1 MKTHQRRIK
10 PKERNIIFV
19 RNKTFDDLKDKK
31 FLSYDFY
38 IPEYNLLIE
47 YNGKQHY
54 KENSF
59 KRHDLKLQRHHDWL
73 KRKYAKN
80 HNIKLLTIPY
90 WDYKIIENILEEKLM
105 ADEKIT
111 YDIKEH
117 IGVIS
122 KNEKTNWQKEIN
134 LISWCNHPEKY
145 DIRDWCR
152 ADDGVI
158 KMGKGLTLTKEEA
171 LKLKELLATIN

>member
-1 MKTHQRRIK
+1 
-10 PKERNIIFV
+10 
-19 RNKTFDDLKDKK
+19 
-31 FLSYDFY
+31 
-38 IPEYNLLIE
+38 
-47 YNGKQHY
+47 
-54 KENSF
+54 
-59 KRHDLKLQRHHDWL
+59 
-73 KRKYAKN
+73 
-80 HNIKLLTIPY
+80 
-90 WDYKIIENILEEKLM
+90 M

-145 DIRDWCR
+145 DIRDWYR

-158 KMGKGLTLTKEEA
+158 KMGKGLTLTKEEV